1 MRDGVSL
8 NSHRSEILIWSSSRE
23 RPGCSIA
30 ELLDPLNVNSNS
42 AFWAD
47 IVAHIWHKP
56 AALPQKQ
63 KCHRLCHSQL
73 PHLSTAEKPS
83 PSSTEASA
91 PSVIKVAVAAFA
103 VAAFCPIVLP
113 QLRQAAKHGP
123 TAFSLQPEMWSS
135 DFQNFRNSKHQM
147 PASGYQIMP
156 YFPKFSGNLYKSH
169 KSSSWSA
176 ATTAGVPSC
185 NKGQTVAW
193 NSLRIAQP

>member
-1 MRDGVSL
+1 MHDGVSP

-30 ELLDPLNVNSNS
+30 ELLDPVNVNSNS

-47 IVAHIWHKP
+47 IVVHIWHKP

-63 KCHRLCHSQL
+63 KCHHRLCHSQL

-91 PSVIKVAVAAFA
+91 PSVIKVAVAAL
-103 VAAFCPIVLP
+103 CPIVLP

-123 TAFSLQPEMWSS
+123 TAFSLQPEMRSS
-135 DFQNFRNSKHQM
+135 DFQNFQNSKHQMPQM

-176 ATTAGVPSC
+176 ATTARVPSC